1 MESPFFDVFG
11 ALGSVLEVAG
21 DGATLSAYEGVVEL
35 DALGLGA
42 GVGDGEGATCC
53 GEGGGTDTAGL
64 GPCGVDGGGTS
75 GDGQRLVC
83 FQSCSAVFLFGVG
96 VNVDVGGDGD
106 VDDG

>member
-42 GVGDGEGATCC
+42 GVGDGEGAARC
-53 GEGGGTDTAGL
+53 GERGGTDTAGL
-64 GPCGVDGGGTS
+64 GPGGVDGGGAS
-75 GDGQRLVC
+75 GDGQRLIC
-83 FQSCSAVFLFGVG
+83 FQSCSAVFLFCVS
-96 VNVDVGGDGD
+96 VDT
-106 VDDG
+106 